1 MAQVTKVVYHAG
13 GLDRTLPS
21 AAEEAR
27 IWELMKDQFPELAN
41 GTYSVANGVMTVT
54 LRTGSKASR

>member
-21 AAEEAR
+21 PAEDAQ
-27 IWELMKDQFPELAN
+27 IWDLLKGQFPELAN
-41 GTYSVANGVMTVT
+41 GTYSVANGVMTAS
-54 LRTGSKASR
+54 LRTGSKASH

>member
-21 AAEEAR
+21 AAEDAQ
-27 IWELMKDQFPELAN
+27 IWDLLKGQFPELAN